1 MNEQKDNS
9 GETFFVSLF
18 TLRNQFT
25 MINLHK
31 KVSPVPL
38 TSETHKKTHSVSS
51 EKRTKILSTPFQNN
65 NYFFAPSEKL
75 RGHHNTGTG
84 TPLLLLTR
92 VICKLLAS
100 NQAFFLLSDHWDV
113 KTKSELSLS
122 PLYVNK

>member
-65 NYFFAPSEKL
+65 NYFL
-75 RGHHNTGTG
+75 R
-84 TPLLLLTR
+84 
-92 VICKLLAS
+92 
-100 NQAFFLLSDHWDV
+100 QV
-113 KTKSELSLS
+113 KNYAAITIPEPE
-122 PLYVNK
+122 PLYYF